1 MDRSARYWQGAN
13 VYQTEISTGPY
24 KLAPNQITLTQRE
37 LFEAV
42 HRRMRALAG
51 FHASD
56 VDDLA
61 QVAAE
66 QVFRKLPTF
75 HGHSDLMTWVYG
87 VCYRV
92 LLNQRRWYRRWSLR
106 FLVQEPDPN
115 AVADAPLPGV
125 SLETRERIQSLN
137 TALAAMSEKY
147 RAVVVLH
154 DLEELSVRDIAMIVG
169 CSELTVRSRLR
180 DGRKRLR
187 SLLEADEI
195 FNHGD
200 RHELTHY

>member
-1 MDRSARYWQGAN
+1 
-13 VYQTEISTGPY
+13 
-24 KLAPNQITLTQRE
+24 
-37 LFEAV
+37 
-42 HRRMRALAG
+42 MRALAG

-56 VDDLA
+56 VDDMA

-75 HGHSDLMTWVYG
+75 QGNSELMTWVYG

-92 LLNQRRWYRRWSLR
+92 LLNHRRWYRRWSLR

-115 AVADAPLPGV
+115 AVADAPLPGA
-125 SLETRERIQSLN
+125 SLEARDRMLSLQ

-154 DLEELSVRDIAMIVG
+154 DLEELSIRDIAVIVSS
-169 CSELTVRSRLR
+169 SELTVRSRLR

-187 SLLEADEI
+187 ALLEADEI
-195 FNHGD
+195 FNHGGS
-200 RHELTHY
+200 RELTHY